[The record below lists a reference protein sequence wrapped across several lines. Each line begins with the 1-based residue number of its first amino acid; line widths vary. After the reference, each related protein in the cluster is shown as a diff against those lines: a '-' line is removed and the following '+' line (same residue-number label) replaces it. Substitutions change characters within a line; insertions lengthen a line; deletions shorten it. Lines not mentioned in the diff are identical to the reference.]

1 MVCDRDAMYGDSYRR
16 LVGES
21 ANLMRVQALVGP
33 MLQGCS
39 LSYLQFALF
48 SCWAQL
54 NKCPTPAGLS
64 SSAEGKCVAIEDL
77 ETMLQQDQSKRLK
90 IQAKTAKY
98 ESWVMSFP
106 F

>member
-1 MVCDRDAMYGDSYRR
+1 MVFDRDAMSYRG

-48 SCWAQL
+48 SFWAQL

-64 SSAEGKCVAIEDL
+64 SSAEGKCVAMFWKQCSNKIEDG
-77 ETMLQQDQSKRLK
+77 
-90 IQAKTAKY
+90 
-98 ESWVMSFP
+98 
-106 F
+106 